1 MFVKENIFNLKY
13 HPTHVYKEKISR
25 TKGGGAGP
33 PEPTPKSAL
42 EIIHEW
48 NGYLDIFSRP
58 QVKILDNICSSE
70 QIFHRKLSLGAP
82 HT

>member
-1 MFVKENIFNLKY
+1 MA
-13 HPTHVYKEKISR
+13 R
-25 TKGGGAGP
+25 P

-42 EIIHEW
+42 EIIHER

-58 QVKILDNICSSE
+58 QVKILDNICFSE

-82 HT
+82 DTWTLGTTALRRINAFEMKCYRKKNSMDGA